1 MLIRLTPRT
10 LFGRA
15 LVIIA
20 APILILQL
28 ILAIVFFDNHWNNV
42 TRRLSLGIAG
52 DISVLIRLIEQAEP
66 ADRERIIHTARS
78 FMDINLTLMPN
89 EVLPPSILRRQPV
102 LNIPDRM
109 LYRALGEKLFRPYA
123 IDTASYGDQVQILV
137 QMPKGVMKVLTNR
150 KRIDST
156 TAVIFVLWM
165 VGSSLIL
172 LAIAIFFL
180 RNQLRPI
187 RKLAELA
194 DALGKGQDV
203 KSVKPLGAIEIRR
216 ATRAFMA
223 MRNRLRRNID
233 QRTELLAGVSHDL
246 RTPLTRMKLELAIL
260 DKEID
265 VANLKSDVQDMV
277 NMIDGYLAFAR
288 NQDTEQATETQ
299 LNAILDDVVQNVRRQ
314 GYNIELDIA
323 DLDPL
328 PLRRNSF
335 KRCITNLVDNAIRYT
350 ANEKNNDSPRI
361 SISACQKAGLIEIA
375 VDDNGPGIPPNQ
387 RENAFRPFHR
397 L

>member
-1 MLIRLTPRT
+1 
-10 LFGRA
+10 
-15 LVIIA
+15 
-20 APILILQL
+20 
-28 ILAIVFFDNHWNNV
+28 
-42 TRRLSLGIAG
+42 
-52 DISVLIRLIEQAEP
+52 
-66 ADRERIIHTARS
+66 
-78 FMDINLTLMPN
+78 
-89 EVLPPSILRRQPV
+89 
-102 LNIPDRM
+102 
-109 LYRALGEKLFRPYA
+109 
-123 IDTASYGDQVQILV
+123 
-137 QMPKGVMKVLTNR
+137 
-150 KRIDST
+150 
-156 TAVIFVLWM
+156 
-165 VGSSLIL
+165 
-172 LAIAIFFL
+172 
-180 RNQLRPI
+180 
-187 RKLAELA
+187 
-194 DALGKGQDV
+194 
-203 KSVKPLGAIEIRR
+203 
-216 ATRAFMA
+216 MA

-397 L
+397 LESARSHSNAGVGLGLTIARDIVRSHGGDVKLLDSPKGGLRAIIELPT